1 MGIDEIITLEDG
13 KEYVLLTQSIQ
24 DGEKYFLAVEAVN
37 NVPTDNYEL
46 FKEVIENGEL
56 SVEEVVDD
64 ALRLR
69 LIDDFEAQYDAM
81 DLEEEQQ

>member
-13 KEYVLLTQSIQ
+13 KEYILLTQSIQ

-37 NVPTDNYEL
+37 EVPTENYEL

-56 SVEEVVDD
+56 SVEEVVDE

-69 LIDDFEAQYDAM
+69 LIDDLEAQYDAM
-81 DLEEEQQ
+81 DLQD

>member
-81 DLEEEQQ
+81 DLEEEQ